1 MVTLDGIRPFMKK
14 KLTEDKNIHAIEVR
28 ADTLEECL
36 ADASVQLETKITHHP
51 NKHSPEVYLQACVG

>member
-36 ADASVQLETKITHHP
+36 ADASVQLETK
-51 NKHSPEVYLQACVG
+51 NAQS